1 MRGVVTLA
9 LCALGCAGPPPHPP
23 TAVIDARPAQVCEG
37 DDYATVVELSGAR
50 SSNVLSL
57 VPEGADPDA
66 PLAYEWSLEGADYE
80 LVSGSLVGPTLS
92 VVTAG
97 DRPLHAGL
105 TVTNA
110 DGGHATSTRTVA
122 LAECDP

>member
-1 MRGVVTLA
+1 MRGVATLA

-23 TAVIDARPAQVCEG
+23 TAVIDARPARVCAG

-50 SSNVLSL
+50 SSNYLSL
-57 VPEGADPDA
+57 VPEAADPDA
-66 PLAYEWSLEGADYE
+66 PLEFEWSLEGADFE
-80 LVSGSLVGPTLS
+80 IVTGSLVGPALS

-97 DRPLHAGL
+97 DRPLHAVL

-110 DGGHATSTRTVA
+110 EGGQATSTRTVA
-122 LAECDP
+122 LVECDP